1 MPFSQEY
8 LKDYEAKIHKLPLEE
23 LYEVLDIIQKD
34 STNER
39 INIVEKRIKE
49 LTGELPIK
57 NHSEDNKE
65 AYTPIKEIIPPEK
78 KILAI
83 LAFVTICFICI
94 VVIAKTKVDANSIGF
109 IIDEAFLSSIADY
122 VYYQTLYDI
131 FFTPSICFGAATIF
145 YAFGFISIKEGKK
158 DVEGYS
164 VATHLVPAILVSW
177 ALATAVPKTF
187 DLPPTNSE
195 KSTIQVETVTNKKE
209 TYSRSAANKYYLYF
223 SSGSRLKV
231 DKNQYEQ
238 TYIDQSLYTIY
249 QRKNIII
256 ALPVNRYVLKVQAQ
270 VIDEDEN

>member
-8 LKDYEAKIHKLPLEE
+8 LKDYEAKIRKLPLEE

-39 INIVEKRIKE
+39 INIVEKRIEE

-65 AYTPIKEIIPPEK
+65 AYTPIKEIIPPKK

-109 IIDEAFLSSIADY
+109 IIDDDFLSSIADY

-164 VATHLVPAILVSW
+164 VATHLVPTILVFW
-177 ALATAVPKTF
+177 ALATAVPKTV
-187 DLPPTNSE
+187 DIPPTNNE
-195 KSTIQVETVTNKKE
+195 KSTVQIETVTYKKE
-209 TYSRSAANKYYLYF
+209 TSFRGVHKYYLYF
-223 SSGSRLKV
+223 SNGSRLKV

-238 TYIDQSLYTIY
+238 TYIDKSLYTIY
-249 QRKNIII
+249 QGTHIIK
-256 ALPVNRYVLKVQAQ
+256 ALPRDKYQLKK
-270 VIDEDEN
+270 D

>member
-8 LKDYEAKIHKLPLEE
+8 LKDYEAKIRQLPLQE
-23 LYEVLDIIQKD
+23 LYDILSLIRDDPFKADD
-34 STNER
+34 SPER
-39 INIVEKRIKE
+39 VKIVEKRIEE

-65 AYTPIKEIIPPEK
+65 AYTPIKEIIPPKK

-109 IIDEAFLSSIADY
+109 IIDDDFLSSIADY

-195 KSTIQVETVTNKKE
+195 KSTVQIETVTYKKE
-209 TYSRSAANKYYLYF
+209 TSFRGVHKYYLYF
-223 SSGSRLKV
+223 SNGSRLKV

-238 TYIDQSLYTIY
+238 TYIDKSLYTIY
-249 QRKNIII
+249 QGTHIIK
-256 ALPVNRYVLKVQAQ
+256 ALPRDKYQLKM
-270 VIDEDEN
+270 D